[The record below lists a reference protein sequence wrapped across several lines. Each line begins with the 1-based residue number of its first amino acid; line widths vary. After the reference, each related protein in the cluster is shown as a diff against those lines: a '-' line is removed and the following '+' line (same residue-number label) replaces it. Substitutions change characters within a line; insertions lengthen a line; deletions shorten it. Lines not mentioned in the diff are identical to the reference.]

1 MGIMVPQGLSPMRQ
15 AIARRM
21 SLSKMMAPHYYVTV
35 EIDMTRA
42 MGLRQELNTEL
53 PEDERISVN
62 DMIIKAVASTLT
74 RHPHFNVTV
83 LPEGLRPNATADVSV
98 AVAMEDGL
106 IAPSMSDIGSKSLR
120 EVARTTKDLI
130 TRARGGRLRP
140 EELSGIGFTVSNLG
154 MYDVKDFV
162 AIITPPNAGAVAV
175 GSIKATPVVK
185 DGEIVVAQ
193 MMSATL
199 SADHRATDGAQGAE
213 FMNELRRVLE
223 KPTALLL

>member
-1 MGIMVPQGLSPMRQ
+1 
-15 AIARRM
+15 
-21 SLSKMMAPHYYVTV
+21 MA
-35 EIDMTRA
+35 
-42 MGLRQELNTEL
+42 N
-53 PEDERISVN
+53 
-62 DMIIKAVASTLT
+62 
-74 RHPHFNVTV
+74 
-83 LPEGLRPNATADVSV
+83 GLRPNATADVSV

-106 IAPSMSDIGSKSLR
+106 IAPSMSDVGSKSLR

-140 EELSGIGFTVSNLG
+140 EELSGLGFTVSNLG
-154 MYDVKDFV
+154 MYGVKDFV

-175 GSIKATPVVK
+175 GSVKATPVGK
-185 DGEIVVAQ
+185 DGESVVAQ
-193 MMSATL
+193 VMSATL